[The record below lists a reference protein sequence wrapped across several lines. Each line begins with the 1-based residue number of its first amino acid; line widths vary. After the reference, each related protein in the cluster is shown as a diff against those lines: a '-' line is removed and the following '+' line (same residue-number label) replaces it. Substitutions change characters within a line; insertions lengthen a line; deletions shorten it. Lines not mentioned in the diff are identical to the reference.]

1 MCLFYSD
8 VVAAQHNQR
17 SDPAATG
24 TTRCVAAAV
33 TTRPWAGT
41 GAAPTYP
48 PNDQQ
53 PAEAPQR
60 TEALS
65 CAR

>member
-8 VVAAQHNQR
+8 VVAAQHNQQ

-24 TTRCVAAAV
+24 TTRRVAAAV

-41 GAAPTYP
+41 GAPPTYP